1 MHVVFFL
8 SEHINESI
16 SMSYS
21 NIVYNFID
29 YDELLVAFFDMSC
42 VYPEIHCNI
51 LYCCVHRV
59 VFGCC

>member
-1 MHVVFFL
+1 MHVVFIL

-29 YDELLVAFFDMSC
+29 Y
-42 VYPEIHCNI
+42 
-51 LYCCVHRV
+51 
-59 VFGCC
+59 